1 MTCPSFAYCSLQLSP
16 SLTFLIPFC
25 LQLTQVLRQCPGL
38 TCAYVELARCY
49 AGLGMFDEAARAL
62 QQCITLQPNN
72 SPVLVAVS
80 TSPFMTIY
88 CRCVTRHCIT
98 ICGS

>member
-1 MTCPSFAYCSLQLSP
+1 M
-16 SLTFLIPFC
+16 
-25 LQLTQVLRQCPGL
+25 LRQCPGL

-62 QQCITLQPNN
+62 QQCIALQPNN

-80 TSPFMTIY
+80 ASLPSDYLTDYSVH
-88 CRCVTRHCIT
+88 CTRATRDGIAV
-98 ICGS
+98 GSI